1 MLLQNGKSFI
11 DTRKSTKIPVNIKSV
26 REKGKEYV

>member
-1 MLLQNGKSFI
+1 MLLQNGKSFM
-11 DTRKSTKIPVNIKSV
+11 DTRKSTKTLVNIKIV

>member
-11 DTRKSTKIPVNIKSV
+11 DTRKSTKAPVNIKIV
-26 REKGKEYV
+26 REKGKDYV